1 MTNFARLNQ
10 AMGLQRSS
18 ASSKQKV
25 QPIAEVLIKNDENS
39 GDLSLASITSDL
51 HDISNPNKPI
61 PSDLAYN
68 SWVVRSF
75 ILSINYI
82 IYKKSSS
89 HLGLGSSV

>member
-1 MTNFARLNQ
+1 
-10 AMGLQRSS
+10 MGLQRSS

-25 QPIAEVLIKNDENS
+25 QPITGVVKNDENS

-75 ILSINYI
+75 LLSINFI
-82 IYKKSSS
+82 IYKKPYS
-89 HLGLGSSV
+89 HFGLGSSVDHA